1 MRFLLDTNLLSEQ
14 TRKRS
19 DLGVT
24 TWIAAQ
30 EPEELAIS
38 VISLGE
44 IERGV
49 ILLRPG
55 PHKKELR
62 NWLDEE
68 VQVKYKDRTISVDK
82 AIALEWG
89 RISADAARTG
99 RGLPES
105 DGLLVATAIVLNLT
119 LVTRNERHC
128 AGWGAPL
135 INPWSGETRD

>member
-19 DLGVT
+19 DLGVA
-24 TWIAAQ
+24 TWIAAH
-30 EPEELAIS
+30 ETEELAIS

-55 PHKKELR
+55 SRKEELR
-62 NWLDEE
+62 SWLDDE

-89 RISADAARTG
+89 RISADAVRTG
-99 RGLPES
+99 RGLLES
-105 DGLLVATAIVLNLT
+105 DGLLVATALVLNLT

>member
-1 MRFLLDTNLLSEQ
+1 MRFLLDTNFLSETVRQ
-14 TRKRS
+14 RP

-24 TWIAAQ
+24 AWFTAQ
-30 EPEELAIS
+30 LPAELAIS
-38 VISLGE
+38 VLSYGEIRRGIILRPPGPRTEMLRLWLGE
-44 IERGV
+44 Q
-49 ILLRPG
+49 LP
-55 PHKKELR
+55 
-62 NWLDEE
+62 
-68 VQVKYKDRTISVDK
+68 VKYNGRTIPVDE

-89 RISADAARTG
+89 RISADAVRTG